1 MSWMCAQIWS
11 IFFIGRILPSSLDQ
25 CHVWDY
31 KENWP
36 NSKVPPLTIDR
47 HTHIYTCLFICIH
60 VYSLWLVHVTVLF
73 YEKFKLP
80 THNKMDSSQI
90 NTKFILCSKVP
101 EVWLFPSISF
111 CLQPHS
117 TDCQAALAS
126 SWSDRTRA
134 WDSQAG
140 GMKRQKWGI
149 CVYDCLP
156 FHVLNL
162 LLKQLS
168 SKERR
173 GLLAPTLFHCFG
185 LQQTRVL
192 NLWP

>member
-60 VYSLWLVHVTVLF
+60 VYSLWLVHVTFLC

-101 EVWLFPSISF
+101 EVWLFPSIS
-111 CLQPHS
+111 LSS
-117 TDCQAALAS
+117 TSLYRLPGCS
-126 SWSDRTRA
+126 SFWL
-134 WDSQAG
+134 
-140 GMKRQKWGI
+140 KRQNKGMRQPGRW
-149 CVYDCLP
+149 YEAT
-156 FHVLNL
+156 
-162 LLKQLS
+162 
-168 SKERR
+168 ERR
-173 GLLAPTLFHCFG
+173 HLS
-185 LQQTRVL
+185 
-192 NLWP
+192 LWLPSLSCVESTA